1 MAELKT
7 HLLYEVFK
15 LYVLINMNITLP
27 PLKCFHLFSFISI
40 KLFNGKVNILLLK
53 LLKYSNE

>member
-27 PLKCFHLFSFISI
+27 PLKYFHLFSFISI
-40 KLFNGKVNILLLK
+40 KLFNGKVNRLLLK
-53 LLKYSNE
+53 LLKY